1 LLRSDNFRAV
11 HFDSGSGGTYHAR
24 AMGNTLRDRR
34 TPLELAASGQVIE
47 FSEKIF
53 DFERLAAIV
62 QGDLESLDPDKL
74 PSGWRD
80 SLVSGRLSFSFAD
93 AQNKLPML
101 EGRVT
106 ATPDAVCQRCL
117 EPFEMPLAADLR
129 LLLGDDESTGMG
141 DDDLEIW
148 ELNEDT
154 FRPLD
159 LVEEAL
165 IMAMPY
171 AAMHVDDDICR
182 GPGEKVSE
190 PGDNTRPFAA
200 LKAQME
206 KEI

>member
-1 LLRSDNFRAV
+1 
-11 HFDSGSGGTYHAR
+11 
-24 AMGNTLRDRR
+24 MGNPLRDRR

-47 FSEKIF
+47 FSEKIS

-62 QGDLESLDPDKL
+62 EGDLESLDPDKL

-93 AQNKLPML
+93 AQNRLPML

-106 ATPDAVCQRCL
+106 AMLDSVCQRCL
-117 EPFEMPLAADLR
+117 EPFEMPLAVDLR
-129 LLLGDDESTGMG
+129 LLLGDDESASMS

-148 ELNEDT
+148 ELDEDT

-165 IMAMPY
+165 IMAMPLS
-171 AAMHVDDDICR
+171 AMHGTAEAC
-182 GPGEKVSE
+182 GGYEPAGEQVE
-190 PGDNTRPFAA
+190 RTTRPFAA
-200 LKAQME
+200 LRTQLDQDE
-206 KEI
+206 